1 MTWLKHNVMGGED
14 GCEWRL
20 EAIIRTRLYNGYFCW
35 SGKFDFIFLGKIQEK
50 IKGIL
55 KSYTAVTM

>member
-1 MTWLKHNVMGGED
+1 MGGED
-14 GCEWRL
+14 GCEWWL

-35 SGKFDFIFLGKIQEK
+35 SGKFDFIFSGKIQEK
-50 IKGIL
+50 IKGIF